1 MTTHI
6 PLTRGFV
13 ALVDD
18 SDLPTL
24 LPFKW
29 HTTSGGY
36 AATRMPGTRQYV
48 YLHRLLLQAGPDDL
62 VDHIDGNTLNNTRAN
77 LRIVDD
83 CQNQWNR
90 KAQANASGH
99 KGVAWNPRKRKYY
112 ARIQANN
119 HRHFLGYFATAEA
132 AAQAYADAAH
142 ELFGEYAHRELATC

>member
-1 MTTHI
+1 MTIDI

-36 AATRMPGTRQYV
+36 AATRLPGTRQYI
-48 YLHRLLLQAGPDDL
+48 YMHRLLLQAGPDDL

-90 KAQANASGH
+90 KAQANASGY
-99 KGVAWNPRKRKYY
+99 KGVCWHNEKQKFY
-112 ARIQANN
+112 ARIQANG
-119 HRHFLGYFATAEA
+119 HRTFLGYFQTAEA
-132 AAQAYADAAH
+132 AAQAYADAARH
-142 ELFGEYAHRELATC
+142 LFGEYAPLALAH